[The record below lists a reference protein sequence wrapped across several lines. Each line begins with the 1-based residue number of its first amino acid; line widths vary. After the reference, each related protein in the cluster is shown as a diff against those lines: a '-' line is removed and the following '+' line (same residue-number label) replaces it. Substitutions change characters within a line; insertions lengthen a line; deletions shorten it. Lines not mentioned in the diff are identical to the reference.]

1 MSNGKITGFHVGW
14 RPDRPFPIDMYE
26 TLIPPAFGSL
36 EGTDRGKAP
45 TNPLPSPHARH
56 GGSEH
61 THQCP
66 VEVGT
71 LTFMEFMLTPA
82 IPMTH
87 TIRTKGILCDK
98 RPRVDKSTRFEVFR
112 QSGTRLS

>member
-45 TNPLPSPHARH
+45 TNPTPLAARPSWGVGAHPPVSSRGRHSNVYGIYADARNSDDSYYTYEGH
-56 GGSEH
+56 
-61 THQCP
+61 P
-66 VEVGT
+66 
-71 LTFMEFMLTPA
+71 L
-82 IPMTH
+82 
-87 TIRTKGILCDK
+87 R
-98 RPRVDKSTRFEVFR
+98 
-112 QSGTRLS
+112 